1 ETFSAEE
8 HIYALPGSDVNL
20 TCHARKKGFL
30 VQTQWSEVT
39 GKADLLAVYHP
50 EHGFSCASRGPCG
63 SLVAFREAPGNVFEW
78 TLHLRNVS
86 SSTAGKYECS
96 FTLYPE
102 GIQTKVYSLKI
113 QTDVAQEEWRSNHT
127 IEIEING
134 TLEIPCFQNTSL
146 DISSALTFAWLVEDH
161 GTQETLT
168 ARGQPTSNST
178 LFKDRVRTGADYR
191 LYLSPVQV
199 HDDGRTFSCRIVLGS
214 GRVLRSSTT
223 VKVFAKLEIPMIV
236 ENNSMDVIGERIFTC
251 SLRNVFPTANL
262 SWFIQRSFPQAER
275 EEMYTASEKR
285 KDKDGFWELKSV
297 LTSVYDNKPAHSNN
311 LTIWCMALSPAPGHK
326 VWNSSSEKITFSLEY
341 WSGLPFPSPWDLP
354 DPGVEPT
361 SSALAG
367 RFFTTEPPGK
377 YRDSSYTP
385 SPHVHLL
392 PHHPPDCCLFYSG
405 ASSWC
410 CASHAPCQAS
420 AEWPHSETDDVSSS
434 PALYNIMDRISTSQ
448 ASLKLET
455 VDSLSK
461 AVHHLY
467 HRANANHLKITMST
481 SQRTLGFFK
490 FERYEPLFHP
500 RNSPPNPHTQEK
512 ERGKKKR
519 CSQIKIL

>member
-113 QTDVAQEEWRSNHT
+113 QTNVAQEEWRSNHT
-127 IEIEING
+127 IEIEINR
-134 TLEIPCFQNTSL
+134 TLEIPCFPNTSL

-168 ARGQPTSNST
+168 ARGQPISNST

-191 LYLSPVQV
+191 LYLSPVQI

-223 VKVFAKLEIPMIV
+223 VKVFAKPEIPMIV

-275 EEMYTASEKR
+275 EETYTASEKR

-297 LTSVYDNKPAHSNN
+297 LTSVYNNKPAHSNN

-326 VWNSSSEKITFSLEY
+326 VWNSSSEKITFSL
-341 WSGLPFPSPWDLP
+341 GI
-354 DPGVEPT
+354 EPA

-377 YRDSSYTP
+377 HHRKALGNSKSTPTQNTCPTALQSS
-385 SPHVHLL
+385 
-392 PHHPPDCCLFYSG
+392 D
-405 ASSWC
+405 ASRKGHRLSED
-410 CASHAPCQAS
+410 

-448 ASLKLET
+448 ATLKLET
-455 VDSLSK
+455 VDSLMYQPRALVSCIPPGLVICFTLDNIHVSMLVQK
-461 AVHHLY
+461 SVLY
-467 HRANANHLKITMST
+467 ICVSFSVLHIGLSLP
-481 SQRTLGFFK
+481 SF
-490 FERYEPLFHP
+490 
-500 RNSPPNPHTQEK
+500 
-512 ERGKKKR
+512 
-519 CSQIKIL
+519 